1 MNTTA
6 DKYIAPRK
14 VVLLKEDDSG
24 QGLPEPLSVHSDV
37 HAWVLLGE
45 PGAGKTEALKH
56 EANASD
62 GIYIRIAEF
71 VDADLS
77 EEWKSKT
84 LFLDGLD
91 EVRASGHATSI
102 LQKVANQ
109 LKRLGR
115 PKFRIACR
123 AADWNAVDKL
133 DLEQVS
139 SGDKIV
145 ILKLLELD
153 EDDIAEILKRNFD
166 EIDSVAFLAEARRH
180 GIFDLMKNPQ
190 TLALFTYAF
199 VGGQFPDSRRDTFE
213 VACEKQLQE
222 ENGYHRVSNKINRV
236 SIDRSIDAAGH
247 VFALMLLSDSLG
259 VTSSHDTSNKQF
271 LQINKIEGVDQNQI
285 EKIKD
290 SRLFVIESN
299 ECWAPSHRTIAEFLA
314 AKWLAKQLDG
324 NKLSKRRLFNLM
336 LGGDGGV
343 ISSLRG
349 LHAWLVVLSNSARDE
364 LIAKDPLGVIFYADP
379 KVLSV
384 NAKIQ
389 LLDALKVQGKKNP
402 SFYWR
407 LQDYSPMGGLA
418 APELIAHFS
427 DILLAKDYSAEHQ
440 VLICCVL
447 DILKYGNPLAN
458 LVGDVYL
465 LINDTYHPS
474 WVREPAL
481 KVWLKLQEDK
491 QQAVA
496 LLDKI
501 NVNQIKDDDDQLA
514 GLLLSELYPSVIKPE
529 SLVQYFHQPKRDHFT
544 GAYVMFWCY
553 DLVQIA
559 PSEHIS
565 ILLDALIDVDDLR
578 DAHRVH
584 YRMSSMVDRILEQ
597 GVQLFGESVRAERL
611 FAWLGIGQDEYGSV
625 YHENKIWNF
634 LSQWFSERTLI
645 YKQVLGVVFDHAEMA
660 NKPEDAYYR
669 LSRRLS
675 GIAVSTDIALWHFQ
689 QISEGLDSC
698 LIKTHLRICFD
709 VLFNR
714 PESSSL
720 SLEQLE
726 DWAGNDAI
734 KKNLLGQFL
743 VSPLDDWRKEQ
754 AQEKQDR
761 QARILSE
768 RQARTRLVTPH
779 LAGLSSVAAPAGLL
793 NQLAYL
799 WADHFYD
806 VSGDT
811 IEQRFSNYSEN
822 GNEVLAAARVG
833 FQKCIERED
842 LPSVE
847 DIISTHLKD
856 REYLIGYPCLLG
868 MELRWKDDEDSV
880 LSLAD
885 SVLEI
890 AAAFFLVGVGQLS
903 DNWFIGLVKHKPALI
918 AKIYSQ
924 YFSAVIKAGKKS
936 PRLEYE
942 LTNNSEYMPLTFLVA
957 IDILNGFPLRA
968 KNDQLGILKKFI
980 FWTYANNPDLFFEF
994 LKRKISSVNSMAD
1007 SQKVYWLFCAN
1018 LSGGLITEEEFWL
1031 FIGNS
1036 QAKLG
1041 HLTALLESNIFNQD
1055 LSARFLSVLIEKVS
1069 RLAAVERS
1077 YKGYVSSAEQLGDQL
1092 RGWIK
1097 HLASMPT
1104 EEATSELGSL
1114 IQNPKLQKLHA
1125 LLKTNLYEHEIKKRE
1140 TRFKFSDFHQVQE
1153 VLACRQ
1159 PANIADLHALVL
1171 DVLDELS
1178 KKLRTSHANL
1188 YKLFWK
1194 NTDKALLSNKGEYA
1208 KNQKIENDCRDAL
1221 LAILQEKLQQLG
1233 VDDVP
1238 EAPYFNHKRTDIRL
1252 AYGASMALPIE
1263 VKRDSH
1269 DELWTACET
1278 QLIGKY
1284 AADPKAQGYGIY
1296 LVLWFGSGNVSIRNM
1311 TDGGRRPQSASELEQ
1326 RLIAQLDGRYKST
1339 IAIKVLNVSLP
1350 V

>member
-14 VVLLKEDDSG
+14 VVLLKEDGSE
-24 QGLPEPLSVHSDV
+24 QGLPESLSVHSDV

-56 EANASD
+56 EANASG

-77 EEWKSKT
+77 DEWKSKT

-139 SGDKIV
+139 SGEKIV
-145 ILKLLELD
+145 VLKLHELG

-166 EIDSVAFLAEARRH
+166 EIDSVAFLEEARRH

-199 VGGQFPDSRRDTFE
+199 DGGKFPDSRRDTFE

-222 ENGYHRVSNKINRV
+222 ENGYHRVNNKINRV

-247 VFALMLLSDSLG
+247 VFALILLSDSLG
-259 VTSSHDTSNKQF
+259 ITSSHHASNRQF
-271 LQINKIEGVDQNQI
+271 LQINKIEGIDQNHI
-285 EKIKD
+285 AKIKD

-324 NKLSKRRLFNLM
+324 NKLSRRRLFNLM

-379 KVLSV
+379 KILSV

-389 LLDALKVQGKKNP
+389 LLDALKDQAKRNP
-402 SFYWR
+402 NFYWR
-407 LQDYSPMGGLA
+407 LQDYSPMGALVE
-418 APELIAHFS
+418 PDLIARFS
-427 DILLAKDYSAEHQ
+427 DILQAKDYSTEHQ
-440 VLICCVL
+440 VLVCCVL
-447 DILKYGNPLAN
+447 DVLKYGQPIVDLI
-458 LVGDVYL
+458 GDVYS
-465 LINDTYHPS
+465 LIIDTNHAS
-474 WVREPAL
+474 WVRSPAL
-481 KVWLKLQEDK
+481 SVWLQLMEDK
-491 QQAVA
+491 KQAVA
-496 LLDKI
+496 LLNKI
-501 NVNQIKDDDDQLA
+501 NTNQLKDDSDELA
-514 GLLLSELYPSVIKPE
+514 GFLLSELYPSIIKPE

-553 DLVQIA
+553 ELVRIA
-559 PSEHIS
+559 PDEHIP
-565 ILLDALIDVDDLR
+565 ILLDALVEVDDLR
-578 DAHRVH
+578 DANRVH
-584 YRMSSMVDRILEQ
+584 YRMSSMVDRIFERGIRLY
-597 GVQLFGESVRAERL
+597 GDLVGAERL
-611 FAWLGIGQDEYGSV
+611 FLWLGIGQDELGSV
-625 YHENKIWNF
+625 YHENRIWSF
-634 LSQWFSERTLI
+634 LSQWFAERPLI
-645 YKQVLGVVFDHAEMA
+645 YQKLLGIVFGRAAIAD
-660 NKPEDAYYR
+660 KPADAYYR

-675 GIAVSTDIALWHFQ
+675 IIAVSSDIALWHFQ
-689 QISEGLDSC
+689 QLSENSHDD
-698 LIKTHLRICFD
+698 LINIHLRICLD

-714 PESSSL
+714 PEASSL

-726 DWAGNDAI
+726 SWADNDEL
-734 KKNLLGQFL
+734 KKSLLSQFL
-743 VSPLDDWRKEQ
+743 VCPLDDWREEQ
-754 AQEKQDR
+754 AQEERDR
-761 QARILSE
+761 QARTLSE
-768 RQARTRLVTPH
+768 RLTRTRLVTPH
-779 LAGLSSVAAPAGLL
+779 LANLSSVAAPAGLL

-903 DNWFIGLVKHKPALI
+903 DNWLIGLVKHKPALI

-957 IDILNGFPLRA
+957 RDILNGFPLRA
-968 KNDQLGILKKFI
+968 KNDQLRILKRFLCWAYK
-980 FWTYANNPDLFFEF
+980 NNSESFCDLV
-994 LKRKISSVNSMAD
+994 RKKNSLVNSMAD
-1007 SQKVYWLFCAN
+1007 SQKVYWLFCST
-1018 LSGGLITEEEFWL
+1018 LCGGLIGEEEFWL

-1069 RLAAVERS
+1069 RLATVERS

-1092 RGWIK
+1092 RGWVN

-1104 EEATSELGSL
+1104 EDATSELSSL

-1125 LLKTNLYEHEIKKRE
+1125 LLKTNLYENEIKKRE
-1140 TRFKFSDFHQVQE
+1140 SRFRFADFHQVQE
-1153 VLACRQ
+1153 VLACKQ

-1171 DVLDELS
+1171 DVLDEFS

-1188 YKLFWK
+1188 YKIFWRD
-1194 NTDKALLSNKGEYA
+1194 TSSASPV
-1208 KNQKIENDCRDAL
+1208 NQKIENDCRDAL
-1221 LAILQEKLQQLG
+1221 LGLLQEKLLQLG
-1233 VDDVP
+1233 IDDVP
-1238 EAPYFNHKRTDIRL
+1238 EAQYFNHKRTDIRL

-1311 TDGGRRPQSASELEQ
+1311 TDGRRRPQSASELEQ
-1326 RLIAQLDGRYKST
+1326 RLIAQLNERYKST
-1339 IAIKVLNVSLP
+1339 IAIKVLDVSLP
-1350 V
+1350 E